1 MQEPTR
7 QGSVQD
13 LVLTNVPDLIPR
25 VEIVPGLS
33 DHGFVYF
40 VCTTRL
46 PRMTYTARPIPL
58 CDKANWDSMRAEMS
72 GLFFELEHL
81 VADGASVEGLRQCFK
96 TGLQDS
102 VQRHVPHKM
111 PRRKAS
117 YPSITPE
124 LRKLT
129 QRDRKYQQLKGILG
143 SR

>member
-1 MQEPTR
+1 MVQEPTR

-46 PRMTYTARPIPL
+46 SRMTYTARPIPL

-72 GLFFELEHL
+72 GLFF
-81 VADGASVEGLRQCFK
+81 
-96 TGLQDS
+96 
-102 VQRHVPHKM
+102 
-111 PRRKAS
+111 
-117 YPSITPE
+117 
-124 LRKLT
+124 
-129 QRDRKYQQLKGILG
+129 
-143 SR
+143 